1 MSAFEIGHFI
11 GYWAIPVLLFVAIII
26 YIINKIK
33 K

>member
-11 GYWAIPVLLFVAIII
+11 GFWAIPVLLAVAMIIF
-26 YIINKIK
+26 IIDKSK